1 MGSFSPK
8 PSNISDK
15 NSKLDPEEVQW
26 WLENHGKYVTDK
38 QAKRIVEQMDFDGDG
53 FCDYNDFLAVI
64 LAKVEIKNNEVLSP
78 Y

>member
-1 MGSFSPK
+1 MLLFMLR
-8 PSNISDK
+8 NIFSDK

-64 LAKVEIKNNEVLSP
+64 LARILTIKLKQS
-78 Y
+78 

>member
-1 MGSFSPK
+1 MLLFMLR
-8 PSNISDK
+8 NIFSDK

-53 FCDYNDFLAVI
+53 FCDYRSKRIYTFNF
-64 LAKVEIKNNEVLSP
+64 
-78 Y
+78 